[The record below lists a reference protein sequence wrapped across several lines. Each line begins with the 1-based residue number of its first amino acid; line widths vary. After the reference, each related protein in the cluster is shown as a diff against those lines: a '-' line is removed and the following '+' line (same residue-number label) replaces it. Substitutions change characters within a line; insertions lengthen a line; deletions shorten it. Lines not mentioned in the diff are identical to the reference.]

1 MKALT
6 FLFVALFTLSLTTG
20 FTQDSTQTEKNAEL
34 LSVIPGTTK
43 MVLTGVAWFGFQAH
57 MNDLDKTIPK
67 TTFND
72 FGFSPMFLWKLSDKF
87 FFESEIEIMNDGT
100 ADNSAAFDLEFAK
113 MSFILNKYI
122 TIGAGK
128 MLSPFGAYNERWEPN
143 HIEKFPNAPLRPD
156 DAILP
161 DDTHLFWG
169 AVMGV
174 DVRGAIPMGPSKL
187 NYCLFVCNG
196 PKLHTEKEMGGL
208 LQYENWNDNN
218 SNKEVGGRIGFLPFT
233 NSSLEIGLS
242 GKYGI
247 AGNSGDSLYKNTG
260 ATAYAVD
267 LSYIKGIDA
276 IKSTINFRGQFNSVT
291 VDKAEYLLTDS
302 TYYSAFNNTMQ
313 SYFAQFSIRPNM
325 LRSKFLKKL
334 ELMFRY
340 CAVMPPK
347 DAVWSPKDNNGQGG
361 NITRMDFGLTWW
373 LSWRTGLRLAYEVQ
387 RMPDGSQQ
395 KEFIARIATGF

>member
-1 MKALT
+1 MKT
-6 FLFVALFTLSLTTG
+6 FTCLFVVASTLSSIIA
-20 FTQDSTQTEKNAEL
+20 FAQDSTQSEKNIEL
-34 LSVIPGTTK
+34 LSVLPGNTR
-43 MVLTGVAWFGFQAH
+43 MVLTGVAWVGFQAH
-57 MNDLDKTIPK
+57 LNNKDITIPK

-87 FFESEIEIMNDGT
+87 FFESEIEIKNDGT
-100 ADNSAAFDLEFAK
+100 PDNSPAFDLEFAK
-113 MSFILNKYI
+113 LSYSLNKYI

-156 DAILP
+156 DGILP

-169 AVMGV
+169 AVVGV
-174 DVRGAIPMGPSKL
+174 DVRGCIPMGPSKL
-187 NYCLFVCNG
+187 NWVFYVCNG

-233 NSSLEIGLS
+233 NSSLEIGVS

-247 AGNSGDSLYKNTG
+247 AGNEGDSLYKNIG

-267 LSYIKGIDA
+267 LSYVKSIEA
-276 IKSTINFRGQFNSVT
+276 IRSTINLRGQFNSVK
-291 VDKAEYLLTDS
+291 VDKADYLLTDS

-313 SYFAQFSIRPNM
+313 SYFAQFTIRPTM
-325 LRSKFLKKL
+325 VRSRFFKKL
-334 ELMFRY
+334 ELMLRY

-347 DAVWSPKDNNGQGG
+347 DAMWSPTYGKEKGG
-361 NITRMDFGLTWW
+361 NITRMDIGLCYW
-373 LSWRTGLRLAYEVQ
+373 LTWRTGLRIAYEMQ
-387 RMPDGSQQ
+387 SMPDGTHQN
-395 KEFIARIATGF
+395 ELMVRIATGL